1 MFSPTMAG
9 TSANHGHQPAEV
21 FRKDLISAMKLPD
34 SYQLLQDEYMVITDT
49 WKQEWEKGVQVPV
62 NPSSI
67 PSVTCEQSKEWQ
79 PVNFKLP
86 RKLIC
91 MSGGT
96 AEQEDFADAHLKKLE
111 SVCLYDLDEVDEQ
124 WLESVNQ
131 ERDEMGDPPID
142 EFTMEQIIEECE
154 MQCHK
159 NMDHAMQTEEG
170 LGIEY
175 DDDVICD
182 VCRAP
187 DCEEGNEMVF
197 CDKCDICVHQA
208 CYGIVK
214 VPEGCWMCRT
224 CALGIQP
231 ICLLCGVKGGAMK
244 STRSGT
250 KWAHVSCALWIP
262 EVSIGCVERMEPIT
276 KISQI
281 PGSRWALICNLCR
294 VRTGACIQCSVKT
307 CKIAYHVTCGFQNNL
322 DMKTYLDDEVEV
334 RFRSFCL
341 KHSKKRNPDSDTD
354 GTPQKNSA
362 TGTPKKEKSLEE
374 KDNER
379 AIRIQNVTEDF
390 YKYAKVKEVSTN
402 LSMKDDIDV
411 VDLVFEYWKLKRKS
425 CFNKPLVIL
434 QKEESPSS
442 NEEYNLHA
450 RMRMFVHL
458 RQDLER
464 VRNLCYM
471 VQKREKLSRQ
481 MGTLREEIF
490 VKQKQIFNSDTSS
503 FSQEDLEFAE
513 QAAALSSQVTEKSE
527 STFDLFSEV
536 SVDEDKVTEEV
547 KLVEDLVMSSSVV
560 KPKKYFESSESSSS
574 ETESY
579 SESRSSSRTE
589 YSKISS
595 ESDQKPMNLLADLDF
610 NAADADSDVKR
621 SVVVE
626 GSNQRLTVESS
637 EPKIAQTPSGKTLEH
652 NVNHS
657 VNLNNNSLLRQRQRG
672 SQLKRTA
679 SDVDQVDH
687 IQTKRISRNGRHTQ
701 NSLVKSKIAS
711 YLKPAQ
717 GKLLNSPESAEKPRH
732 PRPSLSPRQL
742 QMQEEAAR
750 LREQMFASSPASRSL
765 LSGYRIPKKKSIP
778 SSESSPPA
786 IEADIATTSSQPD
799 REDHSLTATPE
810 TRSVRRRIEDELD
823 RESNCSDRQFE
834 NIDSEVSICLKGK
847 ESPGSGD
854 SEDDIIIVDDDHQQQ
869 VTKQLLSQGLSSS
882 GAKLTKSQ
890 SVDRPDV
897 NNRVN
902 DNKPVTTRLYD
913 AAYRLL
919 NSAIPL

>member
-1 MFSPTMAG
+1 
-9 TSANHGHQPAEV
+9 
-21 FRKDLISAMKLPD
+21 
-34 SYQLLQDEYMVITDT
+34 
-49 WKQEWEKGVQVPV
+49 
-62 NPSSI
+62 
-67 PSVTCEQSKEWQ
+67 
-79 PVNFKLP
+79 
-86 RKLIC
+86 
-91 MSGGT
+91 
-96 AEQEDFADAHLKKLE
+96 
-111 SVCLYDLDEVDEQ
+111 
-124 WLESVNQ
+124 
-131 ERDEMGDPPID
+131 
-142 EFTMEQIIEECE
+142 
-154 MQCHK
+154 
-159 NMDHAMQTEEG
+159 
-170 LGIEY
+170 
-175 DDDVICD
+175 
-182 VCRAP
+182 
-187 DCEEGNEMVF
+187 
-197 CDKCDICVHQA
+197 
-208 CYGIVK
+208 
-214 VPEGCWMCRT
+214 
-224 CALGIQP
+224 
-231 ICLLCGVKGGAMK
+231 
-244 STRSGT
+244 
-250 KWAHVSCALWIP
+250 
-262 EVSIGCVERMEPIT
+262 
-276 KISQI
+276 
-281 PGSRWALICNLCR
+281 
-294 VRTGACIQCSVKT
+294 
-307 CKIAYHVTCGFQNNL
+307 
-322 DMKTYLDDEVEV
+322 
-334 RFRSFCL
+334 
-341 KHSKKRNPDSDTD
+341 
-354 GTPQKNSA
+354 
-362 TGTPKKEKSLEE
+362 
-374 KDNER
+374 
-379 AIRIQNVTEDF
+379 
-390 YKYAKVKEVSTN
+390 
-402 LSMKDDIDV
+402 
-411 VDLVFEYWKLKRKS
+411 
-425 CFNKPLVIL
+425 
-434 QKEESPSS
+434 
-442 NEEYNLHA
+442 
-450 RMRMFVHL
+450 
-458 RQDLER
+458 
-464 VRNLCYM
+464 M

-799 REDHSLTATPE
+799 REDHSLVATPE